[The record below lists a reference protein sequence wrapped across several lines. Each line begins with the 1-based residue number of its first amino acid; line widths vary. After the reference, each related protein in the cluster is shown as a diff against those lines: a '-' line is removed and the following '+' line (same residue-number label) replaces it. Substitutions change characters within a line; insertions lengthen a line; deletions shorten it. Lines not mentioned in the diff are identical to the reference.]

1 MKDENVSETS
11 ERCFNLAY
19 SRIHPLLSTVC
30 VKTITADRLYIQMK
44 LVYWLNKYCAIGT
57 KSYIANVQGQA

>member
-1 MKDENVSETS
+1 MSMK
-11 ERCFNLAY
+11 LA
-19 SRIHPLLSTVC
+19 RGVLIWPIHESILLTTVC
-30 VKTITADRLYIQMK
+30 VKTITANRLYIQMK